1 MQPQFWDSVKNFIW
15 DHHREI
21 LSFAVGIVIGIILGQ

>member
-1 MQPQFWDSVKNFIW
+1 MQPDFKNWIW

-21 LSFAVGIVIGIILGQ
+21 LSFAVGFVLAAILV